1 MPVSLLA
8 DNTIVVLCVL
18 LLCCPGPDLNRIL
31 GYIPPGD
38 VPAESES
45 DGDGDALGEAGP
57 GDGVVDREYIK
68 MRAAKITA
76 RHNAKAAAA
85 AAAQSQSGGR

>member
-1 MPVSLLA
+1 MSRSFKSCCH
-8 DNTIVVLCVL
+8 CV
-18 LLCCPGPDLNRIL
+18 CRAGPDLNRIL

-45 DGDGDALGEAGP
+45 DGDADGLGEAGA
-57 GDGVVDREYIK
+57 GADGVVDREYIK

-85 AAAQSQSGGR
+85 AAAQSQQSR

>member
-1 MPVSLLA
+1 MCASHPAS
-8 DNTIVVLCVL
+8 
-18 LLCCPGPDLNRIL
+18 GPDLSRIL

-38 VPAESES
+38 VPAEDDSGKEDS
-45 DGDGDALGEAGP
+45 GADAGTGA
-57 GDGVVDREYIK
+57 DGVVDREYIK

-85 AAAQSQSGGR
+85 AAALGGR

>member
-1 MPVSLLA
+1 MPA
-8 DNTIVVLCVL
+8 
-18 LLCCPGPDLNRIL
+18 GPDLNRIL

-45 DGDGDALGEAGP
+45 DRDDDGLEAGA
-57 GDGVVDREYIK
+57 GADGVIDREYIK

-85 AAAQSQSGGR
+85 AAALGGR

>member
-1 MPVSLLA
+1 M
-8 DNTIVVLCVL
+8 
-18 LLCCPGPDLNRIL
+18 
-31 GYIPPGD
+31 
-38 VPAESES
+38 PAESES
-45 DGDGDALGEAGP
+45 DGDDDAAGETGGAG
-57 GDGVVDREYIK
+57 GVDGVVDREYIK

>member
-1 MPVSLLA
+1 MLLSHTGA
-8 DNTIVVLCVL
+8 
-18 LLCCPGPDLNRIL
+18 GPDLSRIL

-38 VPAESES
+38 VPAEDDSEKEDS
-45 DGDGDALGEAGP
+45 GADAGIGA
-57 GDGVVDREYIK
+57 DGVLDREYIK

-85 AAAQSQSGGR
+85 AAALGGR

>member
-1 MPVSLLA
+1 VSLLLVPHTL
-8 DNTIVVLCVL
+8 NT
-18 LLCCPGPDLNRIL
+18 GPDLTRIL

-38 VPAESES
+38 VPAESDS
-45 DGDGDALGEAGP
+45 DGEGDAAGEAG
-57 GDGVVDREYIK
+57 GVADGVMDREYIK

-85 AAAQSQSGGR
+85 AAAMGGR

>member
-1 MPVSLLA
+1 MGGRLMVSRSFKSCCH
-8 DNTIVVLCVL
+8 CV
-18 LLCCPGPDLNRIL
+18 CRAGPDLNRIL

-45 DGDGDALGEAGP
+45 DGDADGLGEAGA
-57 GDGVVDREYIK
+57 GADSVVDREYIK

-85 AAAQSQSGGR
+85 AAAQSQQSR